1 MQICRAAC
9 RPLNLQALWAGQRGP
24 IKSLGRE
31 RRGVVR
37 DSKVLRE
44 WSWEPREVIILYLGD
59 MRDRRGKVS
68 TEAGGTNTGS

>member
-1 MQICRAAC
+1 MV
-9 RPLNLQALWAGQRGP
+9 RG
-24 IKSLGRE
+24 
-31 RRGVVR
+31 
-37 DSKVLRE
+37 SKVLRE